1 MVFPT
6 LAFLSGHS
14 LGWPI
19 AFTAL
24 GATMFALCTLRRARL
39 RNRGVEALQQACRAM
54 LAIEGGRD
62 VDWEEI
68 DPDSPFREELET
80 IASIG
85 RRLSAQSR
93 HFSAIVSAEP
103 ECVKV
108 VDRDGSLLE
117 MNPAGLG
124 MIAAPSLE
132 KVQGNCVFDL
142 VVPEHRA
149 AFIEMHEAVIAGE
162 SRSLTFQIQGLD
174 GKQHWMDTRAVPLT
188 DSKGR
193 TVHLAITRE
202 VTERKRQ
209 EDETREARERA
220 EAASLAKSGFLANMS
235 HELRTPL
242 TTILGYASLLEEED
256 ELNNEQSSALHE
268 IVGSAQHLLALISDV
283 LDVSKIEAGHL
294 EVETLP
300 CDLSAIARRVTEGMR
315 PAASEKG
322 ISLELTCDEDLP
334 RTVLSDPI
342 RIRQITDNL
351 VSNAVKFTS
360 TGGVHVRV
368 SSSREGVAAGR
379 VAVRISVEDSG
390 VGVKPDELDRLF
402 SPFQQA
408 DSSTTRRFGGTGL
421 GLSISRHLAR
431 LMGGDVQAS
440 SVAGQGST
448 FTLTMEVDEIAL
460 PAAAAGPKGGRQ
472 AYSGRVLVVE
482 DNAINQKVLGKLLER
497 RGLEVEVAGDGR
509 EGQDMA
515 ERAEAPYDLI
525 LMDMHMPVQDG
536 YTTTRMLKE
545 NGHPA
550 PVVALTASAM
560 AEDRRRCLDAGC
572 DDYLSKPVDTVALD
586 RMLTAF
592 LKPNGVTREA
602 ETPRTAV

>member
-1 MVFPT
+1 
-6 LAFLSGHS
+6 
-14 LGWPI
+14 
-19 AFTAL
+19 
-24 GATMFALCTLRRARL
+24 MFALCTLRRAKL
-39 RNRGVEALQQACRAM
+39 RKRGVEALQQAYRAM
-54 LAIEGGRD
+54 LAIEEGRD
-62 VDWEEI
+62 VDWEQV
-68 DPDSPFREELET
+68 DPNSPFREELET

-108 VDRDGSLLE
+108 VDRDGSLVE
-117 MNPAGLG
+117 MNPAGLS

-132 KVQGNCVFDL
+132 MVQGNSVFDL
-142 VVPEHRA
+142 VLPEHRA
-149 AFIEMHEAVIAGE
+149 AFVEMHEAVIAGE
-162 SRSLTFQIQGLD
+162 SRSLTFEIQGLD
-174 GKQHWMDTRAVPLT
+174 GKRHWMDTRAVPLT
-188 DSKGR
+188 DSEGR

-294 EVETLP
+294 DVETLP

-315 PAASEKG
+315 PAASKKG

-390 VGVKPDELDRLF
+390 VGVKPEELDRLF

-497 RGLEVEVAGDGR
+497 RGLQVEVAGDGR

-545 NGHPA
+545 NGHPE

-592 LKPNGVTREA
+592 LKPDGVTREA